1 MEELDWIENINW
13 EQILLDSGIILLK
26 LIATLIVFYI
36 ARAIG
41 KRFIRNSFSKAQ
53 VKKKMSAGR
62 TKTLQSLT
70 ISAFSYVLFFITA
83 VVILGIFNINATG
96 LIAGA
101 GVVGLAIGFGAQ
113 GLVSDIVTGFFLLLE
128 KQVDVGDYITA
139 AGYDGIVEEVGL
151 RTMLI
156 RSFDGTLNYVPN
168 REVSSLS
175 NHSRGNMQAL
185 VDIAIPYTDNIDEA
199 VGILQTV
206 CDEMKENNPKIVE
219 GPDVLGVQTFGTAE
233 ITLRII
239 AKTETM
245 EQWAVERD
253 LRKAIKE
260 ALDAKQE
267 DAEKTYAEKPQ
278 EG

>member
-1 MEELDWIENINW
+1 MVI
-13 EQILLDSGIILLK
+13 LK
-26 LIATLIVFYI
+26 LLAVLIAFWI
-36 ARAIG
+36 ARAVGRRLI
-41 KRFIRNSFSKAQ
+41 KNAFSKAQ
-53 VKKKMSAGR
+53 VRRKMSAGR
-62 TKTLQSLT
+62 TKTLQSLAV
-70 ISAFSYVLFFITA
+70 SAYSYILFFITL
-83 VVILGIFNINATG
+83 VIVLGIFDINAAG

-128 KQVDVGDYITA
+128 KQVDVGDYITV

-151 RTMLI
+151 RTMQL

-168 REVSSLS
+168 REVGSLS
-175 NHSRGNMQAL
+175 NHTRGNMQAL
-185 VDIAIPYTDNIDEA
+185 VDIAIPYTDNIDDA
-199 VGILQTV
+199 VSIIQTV
-206 CDEMKENNPKIVE
+206 CDDIKEQNPKIVE

-239 AKTETM
+239 AKTEAM

-260 ALDAKQE
+260 ALDEKQE
-267 DAEKTYAEKPQ
+267 DPDKTYAEKPQ
-278 EG
+278 E

>member
-1 MEELDWIENINW
+1 MDWIENINW
-13 EQILLDSGIILLK
+13 EQLLLNAGLIILK
-26 LIATLIVFYI
+26 LIVTLIVFYI

-70 ISAFSYVLFFITA
+70 ISAFSYVLFFVTL
-83 VVILGIFNINATG
+83 VVVLGIFDINATG

-128 KQVDVGDYITA
+128 KQVDVGDYVTA
-139 AGYDGIVEEVGL
+139 AGYDGVVEEVGL
-151 RTMLI
+151 RTMQI

-185 VDIAIPYTDNIDEA
+185 VDIAIPYSDNIDNA
-199 VGILQTV
+199 VSILQTV
-206 CDEMKENNPKIVE
+206 CDEMKEKNSKIVE
-219 GPDVLGVQTFGTAE
+219 GPDVLGVQTFGSAE

-239 AKTETM
+239 AKTESM

-260 ALDAKQE
+260 ALDANNE
-267 DAEKTYAEKPQ
+267 DPEITYAEKPQ
-278 EG
+278 EE

>member
-1 MEELDWIENINW
+1 MDWIENINW

-70 ISAFSYVLFFITA
+70 ISAFSYVLFFVTLVI
-83 VVILGIFNINATG
+83 ILGIFDINATG

-128 KQVDVGDYITA
+128 KQVDVGDYVTA
-139 AGYDGIVEEVGL
+139 AGYDGVVEEVGL
-151 RTMLI
+151 RTMQI

-185 VDIAIPYTDNIDEA
+185 VDIAIPYSDNIDNA

-219 GPDVLGVQTFGTAE
+219 GPDVLGVQTFGSAE

-239 AKTETM
+239 AKTESM

-260 ALDAKQE
+260 ALDANSE
-267 DAEKTYAEKPQ
+267 DPEKTYAEKPQ

>member
-1 MEELDWIENINW
+1 MELDWIENINW
-13 EQILLDSGIILLK
+13 EQLLLNAGLIILK
-26 LIATLIVFYI
+26 LIVTLIVFYI

-70 ISAFSYVLFFITA
+70 ISAFSYVLFFVTL
-83 VVILGIFNINATG
+83 VVVLGIFDINATG

-128 KQVDVGDYITA
+128 KQVDVGDYVTA
-139 AGYDGIVEEVGL
+139 AGYDGVVEEVGL
-151 RTMLI
+151 RTMQI

-185 VDIAIPYTDNIDEA
+185 VDIAIPYSDNIDNA
-199 VGILQTV
+199 VSILQTV
-206 CDEMKENNPKIVE
+206 CDEMKEKNSKIVE
-219 GPDVLGVQTFGTAE
+219 GRMYLVCKHLVQ
-233 ITLRII
+233 
-239 AKTETM
+239 
-245 EQWAVERD
+245 
-253 LRKAIKE
+253 RK
-260 ALDAKQE
+260 
-267 DAEKTYAEKPQ
+267 
-278 EG
+278 

>member
-1 MEELDWIENINW
+1 MELDWIENINW
-13 EQILLDSGIILLK
+13 EQLLLNAGLIILK
-26 LIATLIVFYI
+26 LIVTLIVFYI

-70 ISAFSYVLFFITA
+70 ISAFSYVLFFVTL
-83 VVILGIFNINATG
+83 VVVLGIFDINATG

-128 KQVDVGDYITA
+128 KQVDVGDYVTA
-139 AGYDGIVEEVGL
+139 AGYDGVVEEVGL
-151 RTMLI
+151 RTMQI

-185 VDIAIPYTDNIDEA
+185 VDIAIPYSDNIDNA
-199 VGILQTV
+199 VSILQTV
-206 CDEMKENNPKIVE
+206 CDEMKEKNSKIVE
-219 GPDVLGVQTFGTAE
+219 AGCTWCANIWFSGNNFTDYCKN
-233 ITLRII
+233 RIHG
-239 AKTETM
+239 AMGCRT
-245 EQWAVERD
+245 
-253 LRKAIKE
+253 
-260 ALDAKQE
+260 
-267 DAEKTYAEKPQ
+267 
-278 EG
+278 

>member
-1 MEELDWIENINW
+1 MDWIENINW
-13 EQILLDSGIILLK
+13 EQLLLNAGLIILK
-26 LIATLIVFYI
+26 LIVTLIVFYI

-70 ISAFSYVLFFITA
+70 ISAFSYVLFFVTL
-83 VVILGIFNINATG
+83 VVVLGIFDINATG

-128 KQVDVGDYITA
+128 KQVDVGDYVTA
-139 AGYDGIVEEVGL
+139 AGYDGVVEEVGL
-151 RTMLI
+151 RTMQI

-185 VDIAIPYTDNIDEA
+185 VDIAIPYSDNIDNA
-199 VGILQTV
+199 VSILQTV
-206 CDEMKENNPKIVE
+206 CDEMKEKNSKIVE
-219 GPDVLGVQTFGTAE
+219 GPDVLGVQTFGSAE

-239 AKTETM
+239 AKTESM

-260 ALDAKQE
+260 ALDANNE
-267 DAEKTYAEKPQ
+267 NPEITYAEKPQ
-278 EG
+278 EE

>member
-1 MEELDWIENINW
+1 MELDWIENINW
-13 EQILLDSGIILLK
+13 EQLLLNAGLIILK
-26 LIATLIVFYI
+26 LIVTLIVFYI

-70 ISAFSYVLFFITA
+70 ISAFSYVLFFVTL
-83 VVILGIFNINATG
+83 VVVLGIFDINATG

-128 KQVDVGDYITA
+128 KQVDVGDYVTA
-139 AGYDGIVEEVGL
+139 AGYDGVVEEVGL
-151 RTMLI
+151 RTMQI

-185 VDIAIPYTDNIDEA
+185 VDIAIPYSDNIDNA
-199 VGILQTV
+199 VSILQTV
-206 CDEMKENNPKIVE
+206 CDEMKEKNSKIVE
-219 GPDVLGVQTFGTAE
+219 GPDVLGVQTFGSAE

-239 AKTETM
+239 AKTESM

-260 ALDAKQE
+260 ALDANNE
-267 DAEKTYAEKPQ
+267 DPEITYAEKPQ
-278 EG
+278 EE

>member
-1 MEELDWIENINW
+1 MDLDWIENINW

-41 KRFIRNSFSKAQ
+41 KKFIRNSFSKAQ

-70 ISAFSYVLFFITA
+70 ISAFSYILFFVTLVI
-83 VVILGIFNINATG
+83 ILGIFDINATG

-139 AGYDGIVEEVGL
+139 AGYDGVVEEVGL
-151 RTMLI
+151 RTMHI

-185 VDIAIPYTDNIDEA
+185 VDIAIPYSDNIDNA

-206 CDEMKENNPKIVE
+206 CDEMKESNPKIME
-219 GPDVLGVQTFGTAE
+219 GPDVLGVQTFGSAE

-239 AKTETM
+239 AKTESM

-260 ALDAKQE
+260 ALDAKQ
-267 DAEKTYAEKPQ
+267 DDSEKTYAEVPQ
-278 EG
+278 GE

>member
-1 MEELDWIENINW
+1 MELDWIENINW
-13 EQILLDSGIILLK
+13 EQLLLNAGLIILK
-26 LIATLIVFYI
+26 LIVTLIVFYI

-70 ISAFSYVLFFITA
+70 ISAFSYVLFFVTL
-83 VVILGIFNINATG
+83 VVVLGIFDINATG

-128 KQVDVGDYITA
+128 KQVDVGDYVTA
-139 AGYDGIVEEVGL
+139 AGYDGVVEEVGL
-151 RTMLI
+151 RTMQI

-185 VDIAIPYTDNIDEA
+185 VDIAIPYSDNIDNA
-199 VGILQTV
+199 VSILQTV
-206 CDEMKENNPKIVE
+206 CDEMKEKNSKIVE
-219 GPDVLGVQTFGTAE
+219 GPDVLGVQTFGSAE

-239 AKTETM
+239 AKTESM

-260 ALDAKQE
+260 ALDANNE
-267 DAEKTYAEKPQ
+267 NPEITYAEKPQ
-278 EG
+278 EE